1 MTSLQPST
9 DTTATDKKGFTG
21 LQLTAIVLVV
31 IIVTAGLTFF
41 AARTYLFP
49 AELEPV
55 KLSIKEKAQL
65 NRKLRR
71 LGWQREVTDKDKIDK
86 EVMEP
91 EPYTESDKDREI
103 TLTEKELNGLIA
115 DDPKLARR
123 IAIDLDNDLAS
134 AKILIPIPEDFP
146 VMPGRVLRVNAGIEL
161 RLDGARKPVIAL
173 KGVSV
178 MGVPIPNSW
187 LGNLK
192 NVDLVSE
199 YGDQGFWRA
208 FSEGVENIDVK
219 EGEIF
224 IKLRE

>member
-31 IIVTAGLTFF
+31 IIITAGLTFF
-41 AARTYLFP
+41 TARTYLFP

-55 KLSIKEKAQL
+55 KLSIKEKTQL
-65 NRKLRR
+65 DRKLRR
-71 LGWQREVTDKDKIDK
+71 LGWQPEGSDKYKIDQ

-91 EPYTESDKDREI
+91 EPYTESDKDREV
-103 TLTEKELNGLIA
+103 TLTEKEINGLIA
-115 DDPKLARR
+115 DDPQWARR

-161 RLDGARKPVIAL
+161 RLDDARKPVIAL
-173 KGVSV
+173 RGVSV

-187 LGNLK
+187 LGKLK

-199 YGDQGFWRA
+199 YGDQGFWQA
-208 FSEGVENIDVK
+208 FTEGVDDIEVR
-219 EGEIF
+219 EGETF

>member
-9 DTTATDKKGFTG
+9 DTPNTDSKGFNG
-21 LQLTAIVLVV
+21 LQLTVILLVV

-55 KLSIKEKAQL
+55 KLSIKEKTQL
-65 NRKLRR
+65 DRKLRR
-71 LGWQREVTDKDKIDK
+71 LGWQLEITGKDRMDK
-86 EVMEP
+86 EVMEA

-115 DDPKLARR
+115 DDPQLARR

-161 RLDGARKPVIAL
+161 RLDDARKPVIAL
-173 KGVSV
+173 RGVSL

-187 LGNLK
+187 LGKLK

-199 YGDQGFWRA
+199 YGDSGFWESFA
-208 FSEGVENIDVK
+208 EGVDDIEVK
-219 EGEIF
+219 QGEIY

>member
-9 DTTATDKKGFTG
+9 DTPATDKKGFSG

-31 IIVTAGLTFF
+31 IIITSGLTFF

-55 KLSIKEKAQL
+55 KLSIKEKTQL
-65 NRKLRR
+65 DRKLRR
-71 LGWQREVTDKDKIDK
+71 LGWQHESPDKDKIDK

-115 DDPKLARR
+115 DDPQLARR
-123 IAIDLDNDLAS
+123 IAIHLDNDLAS

-161 RLDGARKPVIAL
+161 RLDDSRKPVIAL
-173 KGVSV
+173 RGVSL

-187 LGNLK
+187 LGKLK

-199 YGDQGFWRA
+199 YGDRGFWKA
-208 FSEGVENIDVK
+208 FAEGVDDIEVRQ
-219 EGEIF
+219 GEIY

>member
-9 DTTATDKKGFTG
+9 DTPNTDSKGFNG
-21 LQLTAIVLVV
+21 LQLTVILLVV

-55 KLSIKEKAQL
+55 KLSIKEKTQL
-65 NRKLRR
+65 DRKLRR
-71 LGWQREVTDKDKIDK
+71 LGWQREITDKDRMDK
-86 EVMEP
+86 EVMEA

-115 DDPKLARR
+115 DDPQLARR

-161 RLDGARKPVIAL
+161 RLDNARKPVIAL
-173 KGVSV
+173 RGVSL

-187 LGNLK
+187 LGKLK

-199 YGDQGFWRA
+199 YGDRGFWEA
-208 FSEGVENIDVK
+208 FAEGVDDIEVRQ
-219 EGEIF
+219 GEIY

>member
-9 DTTATDKKGFTG
+9 EPPTTDKKGFNG
-21 LQLTAIVLVV
+21 LQLTVIVLVV
-31 IIVTAGLTFF
+31 IIATAGLTFF
-41 AARTYLFP
+41 AARVYLFP

-55 KLSIKEKAQL
+55 TLNVKEKSQL
-65 NRKLRR
+65 DRKLRR
-71 LGWQREVTDKDKIDK
+71 LGWQRESPDKDKIDQ

-103 TLTEKELNGLIA
+103 RLTEKELNGLIA
-115 DDPKLARR
+115 DDPQLARR

-161 RLDGARKPVIAL
+161 RLDDARKPVIAL
-173 KGVSV
+173 RGVSL

-187 LGNLK
+187 LGKLK

-199 YGDQGFWRA
+199 YGDRGFWEA
-208 FSEGVENIDVK
+208 FAEGVDDIEVRQ
-219 EGEIF
+219 GEIY

>member
-9 DTTATDKKGFTG
+9 DTPATDNKGFSG

-55 KLSIKEKAQL
+55 KLSIKEKTQL

-161 RLDGARKPVIAL
+161 RLDDARKPVISL

-208 FSEGVENIDVK
+208 FSEGVDNIEVK

>member
-9 DTTATDKKGFTG
+9 DTPTTDDKGFNG
-21 LQLTAIVLVV
+21 LQLTVIVLVV

-41 AARTYLFP
+41 AASAYLFP

-55 KLSIKEKAQL
+55 KLNIKEKTQL
-65 NRKLRR
+65 DRKLRR
-71 LGWQREVTDKDKIDK
+71 LGWQPEGSDKYKIDQ

-91 EPYTESDKDREI
+91 EPYTESDKDREV
-103 TLTEKELNGLIA
+103 TLTEKEINGLIA
-115 DDPKLARR
+115 DDPQWARR

-161 RLDGARKPVIAL
+161 RLDDARKPVIAL
-173 KGVSV
+173 RGVSV

-187 LGNLK
+187 LGKLK

-199 YGDQGFWRA
+199 YGDQGFWKA
-208 FSEGVENIDVK
+208 FAEGVDTIEVRQ
-219 EGEIF
+219 GEIY